1 MTPQP
6 RPRLVL
12 ASRSPRR
19 VELLAQVGIVPAA
32 IIPADVDETP
42 RDETPRARGRILAAG
57 ELPRALA
64 LRLAC
69 EKARAVVARVPPGG
83 PAVILAADTVVAC
96 GRRVVPAP
104 DTEAQ
109 ARAGLALLSGRRHR
123 VFGGIAV
130 LDPGGELRARVIE
143 TQVAFKRLDAREID
157 GYVRSGEWRGR
168 AGGYA
173 IQGRAAAFVR
183 WIGGSYSN
191 VVGLPLF
198 ETVALLGWAGI
209 APEPGPEISP

>member
-42 RDETPRARGRILAAG
+42 RARERI
-57 ELPRALA
+57 RALA

-69 EKARAVVARVPPGG
+69 EKTRAVVARVPPGG

-96 GRRVVPAP
+96 GRRVIPAP

>member
-6 RPRLVL
+6 RPRLIL

-19 VELLAQVGIVPAA
+19 AELLAQVGLVPAA
-32 IIPADVDETP
+32 VIPADVDETP
-42 RDETPRARGRILAAG
+42 HRG

-69 EKARAVVARVPPGG
+69 EKAHAAARAPSESPS
-83 PAVILAADTVVAC
+83 VILAADTVVAC

-104 DTEAQ
+104 ATEAE
-109 ARAGLALLSGRRHR
+109 ARAGLELLSGRRHR

-130 LDPGGELRARVIE
+130 LTSDGRVRARVVE
-143 TQVAFKRLDAREID
+143 TAVAFKRLEEREIES
-157 GYVRSGEWRGR
+157 YLRSGEWRGR
-168 AGGYA
+168 AGGYS
-173 IQGRAAAFVR
+173 IQGIAAAFVR

-198 ETVALLGWAGI
+198 ETVALLRAAGI
-209 APEPGPEISP
+209 GPETNP

>member
-1 MTPQP
+1 MSQNPP
-6 RPRLVL
+6 PRLIL

-19 VELLAQVGIVPAA
+19 AELLAQVGIVPDAA
-32 IIPADVDETP
+32 IPADVDETP
-42 RDETPRARGRILAAG
+42 RPR

-64 LRLAC
+64 LRLAGA
-69 EKARAVVARVPPGG
+69 KLSAATPRVAPGA
-83 PAVILAADTVVAC
+83 PFVLLAADTVVAC

-104 DTEAQ
+104 ASEAE
-109 ARAGLALLSGRRHR
+109 ARAGLELLSGRRHR

-130 LDPGGELRARVIE
+130 LAPDGRVCARVVE
-143 TQVAFKRLDAREID
+143 TAVAFKRLEEREIEN
-157 GYVRSGEWRGR
+157 YLRSGEWRDR

-183 WIGGSYSN
+183 WIQGSYSN

-198 ETVALLGWAGI
+198 ETVALLRAAGI
-209 APEPGPEISP
+209 GPEKDS